1 MAECIDCGGYTKY
14 NNGKCYSCYNKNKSK
29 AGKVYIG
36 ISKRK
41 DGSEKIYTGQT
52 KRSVYERVGEHIK
65 VVKNPNSKTY
75 TGKGTG
81 FKLLGSIFSRN
92 RFKAEKT
99 IKQMSPVVKR
109 KIAKKGAWTLNLR
122 KRKR

>member
-1 MAECIDCGGYTKY
+1 MAECIDCGAYTKY
-14 NNGKCYSCYNKNKSK
+14 NNGKCFSCYNKTK

-65 VVKNPNSKTY
+65 EIKKPNSKTY
-75 TGKGTG
+75 IGKSTG